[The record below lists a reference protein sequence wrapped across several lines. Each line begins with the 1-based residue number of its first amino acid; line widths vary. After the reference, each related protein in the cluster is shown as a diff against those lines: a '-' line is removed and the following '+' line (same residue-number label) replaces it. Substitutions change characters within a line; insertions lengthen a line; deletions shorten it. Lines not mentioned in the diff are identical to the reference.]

1 MQEVKLLSNPSL
13 KNLEKEVNDY
23 LKKGYELKT
32 MYAAK
37 DVYMDGDVHV
47 AVMVK

>member
-1 MQEVKLLSNPSL
+1 MQEVKLLSSPGL

>member
-1 MQEVKLLSNPSL
+1 MQEVKVLSNPSL
-13 KNLEKEVNDY
+13 KNLEKDINDY

-32 MYAAK
+32 VYAAK
-37 DVYMDGDVHV
+37 DVHLDGDVHV